1 MFTLLRGGDL
11 FDPEARGRLRFA
23 DGPPVVTSRFEDKLP
38 HNPALSGME
47 D

>member
-11 FDPEARGRLRFA
+11 FDPEARGRLPLA
-23 DGPPVVTSRFEDKLP
+23 DGPPVVTNRFEDKVP
-38 HNPALSGME
+38 HSPALSGME